1 MQQWKNW
8 NKETL
13 NNKWN
18 NVAPS
23 TEAQEKGDIDEG
35 KKEIVEYPS
44 YDTPN
49 ISLLENVS
57 TESQEIGTTFLKDS
71 EYFSLVQSL
80 NKEQYIFFQHI
91 LSLMKNEDKPIY
103 AFLTGGVGVR
113 KTVLVKSLFQV

>member
-1 MQQWKNW
+1 MEEL

-23 TEAQEKGDIDEG
+23 TESQDKADIDEG

-44 YDTPN
+44 YDTPT

-57 TESQEIGTTFLKDS
+57 TESQEIIFKR
-71 EYFSLVQSL
+71 QRI
-80 NKEQYIFFQHI
+80 IFFGSI
-91 LSLMKNEDKPIY
+91 S
-103 AFLTGGVGVR
+103 
-113 KTVLVKSLFQV
+113 

>member
-1 MQQWKNW
+1 MEEL

-23 TEAQEKGDIDEG
+23 TESQDKADIDEG
-35 KKEIVEYPS
+35 KQEIVEYPS

-57 TESQEIGTTFLKDS
+57 TESQEIIFKR
-71 EYFSLVQSL
+71 QRI
-80 NKEQYIFFQHI
+80 IFFGSI
-91 LSLMKNEDKPIY
+91 S
-103 AFLTGGVGVR
+103 
-113 KTVLVKSLFQV
+113 